1 MNINRSLTLGTQD
14 EREAAS
20 KQLKGPTPSFSG
32 DKEAFINDV
41 MSALFCSKIVS
52 YAQGFIL
59 MRMPSAELPLSHNIH
74 APTPARAR
82 TLTRKHARDHACFL
96 QRFGKLGTCAMRAHC
111 RDVLGSSGAAAD
123 EFKWTLNYGG
133 IALMWR
139 GGCIIRSTFL
149 KNIKDA
155 FATNPNLR

>member
-59 MRMPSAELPLSHNIH
+59 MRMPSAELPLSVAQHPRSH
-74 APTPARAR
+74 AGPRAYTHTQTRPRPRMLSAALWKAPHMCHAR
-82 TLTRKHARDHACFL
+82 TLS
-96 QRFGKLGTCAMRAHC
+96 GCAWLFR
-111 RDVLGSSGAAAD
+111 
-123 EFKWTLNYGG
+123 
-133 IALMWR
+133 R
-139 GGCIIRSTFL
+139 GGG
-149 KNIKDA
+149 
-155 FATNPNLR
+155 